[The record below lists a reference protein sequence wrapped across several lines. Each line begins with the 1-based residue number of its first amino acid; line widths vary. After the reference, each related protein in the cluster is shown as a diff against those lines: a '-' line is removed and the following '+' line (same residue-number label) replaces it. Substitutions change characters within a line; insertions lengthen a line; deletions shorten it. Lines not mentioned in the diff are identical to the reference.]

1 MSGDLALEILGYV
14 ASALIA
20 ISLMMRSIIRLRW
33 INLVGSVCF
42 TIYGVLIDAY
52 PVAAVNLVI
61 VMINVYFLV
70 KMRRSNEAFAVIEM
84 GPESAYLREFL
95 SFHAADIE
103 SFQPGFAFAER
114 PGRRIFVVLR
124 DLVPAGVVVTEPGA
138 EPGRAWVSL
147 DYVTPA
153 YRDFKIG
160 DYLFNRRRDLFR
172 GAGFDRLETAA
183 GTTAHARYLQRVGFD
198 RRGETFLLD
207 LVPD

>member
-33 INLVGSVCF
+33 INLAGSLCF
-42 TIYGVLIDAY
+42 TVYGILIEAY
-52 PVAAVNLVI
+52 PVAVVNLAI
-61 VMINVYFLV
+61 VVINVYFLA
-70 KMRRSNEAFAVIEM
+70 KTRRTTEAFAVVEM
-84 GPESAYLREFL
+84 GPDAAYLHEFL
-95 SFHAADIE
+95 GFHAADIQ
-103 SFQPGFAFAER
+103 SFQPGFAFAQR
-114 PGRRIFVVLR
+114 PGQRIFVVLR
-124 DLVPAGVVVTEPGA
+124 DLVPAGVVVTEPRA

-172 GAGFDRLETAA
+172 GAGFDQLETAA
-183 GTTAHARYLQRVGFD
+183 GTPAHARYLERVGFR
-198 RRGETFLLD
+198 RRGETFQLD
-207 LVPD
+207 LAPG